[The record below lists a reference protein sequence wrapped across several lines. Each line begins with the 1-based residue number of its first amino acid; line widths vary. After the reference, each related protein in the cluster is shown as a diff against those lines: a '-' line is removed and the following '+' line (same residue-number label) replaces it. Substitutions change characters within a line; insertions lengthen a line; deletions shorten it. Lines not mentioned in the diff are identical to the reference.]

1 MRSKWEGSG
10 AEDLD
15 APATLT
21 ERELRALR
29 RRAGFALPAVMLAL
43 ISIGGLGWTLY
54 SGAEGLDQIQGIK
67 AGFLERTE
75 GTESPAAAAPPPSAA
90 TTDTTAV
97 PAFADSVSA
106 AGGATS
112 RDSARTATAARPTI
126 R

>member
-1 MRSKWEGSG
+1 MRNKWEGSG
-10 AEDLD
+10 ADDLD

-67 AGFLERTE
+67 AGILERTA
-75 GTESPAAAAPPPSAA
+75 GSESPVTA
-90 TTDTTAV
+90 AV
-97 PAFADSVSA
+97 PADAEIADTLGPPSFADSMSA
-106 AGGATS
+106 AQATP
-112 RDSARTATAARPTI
+112 RDSARATGTRATPH
-126 R
+126 